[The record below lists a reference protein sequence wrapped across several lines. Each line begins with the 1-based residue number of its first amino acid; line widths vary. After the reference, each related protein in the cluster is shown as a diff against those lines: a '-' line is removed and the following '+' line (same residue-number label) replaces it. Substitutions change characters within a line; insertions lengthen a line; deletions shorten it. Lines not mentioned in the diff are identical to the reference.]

1 MALSRIMGSNTGSI
15 ECYGC
20 GKMITEA
27 EACEYWLRPRSAGG
41 SSLES
46 GNVQKTCKECKE
58 MKKVSV
64 NISFPLWLVKKMRR
78 DFGLKDPDPTDNPLT
93 AKGLG
98 ACIKLAVHRDLRRHK
113 EGKQITGQ
121 GEDLDI
127 WTPVVPVELRL
138 AAPGVDGLDREVM
151 NLRTSLN
158 HNINRKMTKMM
169 AELTEPLNSR
179 LEDLDELIRIARR
192 RQEDA
197 YKAMDKDIFK
207 GEGEHTDLGVLEED

>member
-1 MALSRIMGSNTGSI
+1 MALSRIMSSNTGSI

-169 AELTEPLNSR
+169 ATEKKLQS
-179 LEDLDELIRIARR
+179 
-192 RQEDA
+192 
-197 YKAMDKDIFK
+197 
-207 GEGEHTDLGVLEED
+207 H